1 MLSRLDFTLQI
12 TNHTLQIQKR
22 VTVVDSGNRYRT
34 MQEIVYET
42 IKERILKGE
51 YQPRQRLITG
61 DLSAELGVSRMPVR
75 EALHRLEAATG
86 LITLTPHKGA
96 VVSESSEEDQRDIFR
111 IRAVLEALATR
122 LACAGIT
129 QDHLEQMEELN
140 REIQKLTRRRDD
152 DYFEEVNLKFHSIIW
167 HAAKSRRL
175 QGILKSLYDASR
187 NYRYISLKVPGRLD
201 EIIQEHRQ
209 ILAALR
215 RGDADEAEKIV
226 NAHYQ
231 NTLERLVRSEQGETP
246 ALSRSRGRGGA

>member
-1 MLSRLDFTLQI
+1 
-12 TNHTLQIQKR
+12 
-22 VTVVDSGNRYRT
+22 

-42 IKERILKGE
+42 IKDRILRGE
-51 YQPRQRLITG
+51 YKPRQRLITG

-86 LITLTPHKGA
+86 LIILTPHKGA

-129 QDHLEQMEELN
+129 QDDLEEMEELN

-201 EIIQEHRQ
+201 EIILEHRQ

-215 RGDADEAEKIV
+215 KGDADAAERIV
-226 NAHYQ
+226 QTHYQ
-231 NTLERLVRSEQGETP
+231 NTLERLVQSDQADSS
-246 ALSRSRGRGGA
+246 ALGRKQSRGEA